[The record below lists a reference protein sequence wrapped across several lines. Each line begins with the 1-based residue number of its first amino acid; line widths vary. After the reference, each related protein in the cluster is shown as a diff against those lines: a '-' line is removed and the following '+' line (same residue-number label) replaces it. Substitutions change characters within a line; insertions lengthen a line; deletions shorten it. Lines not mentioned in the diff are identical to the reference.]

1 MSQKNNSAQWLLL
14 VAVFIIATCGLV
26 YELVAGTL
34 ASYVLGDSIT
44 QFSTIIGVYLFSM
57 GVGSYLSKY
66 LADSPGASVPQPD
79 DTLLSPDAAAIPDTN
94 YLLQWFIR
102 IELLVGLVGGF
113 SSTIL
118 FLTFPVASSFR
129 IILYALV
136 FLTGMLVGLELPLL
150 MRILKDKVEFKELV
164 SRVFT
169 FDYVGALLAS
179 LVFPLLLVPYL
190 GLIRTS
196 LFFGMLNTGVGWWL
210 LHRFRREVAGRNGLQ
225 LMAIAFL
232 VALLAAFF
240 LSGKIMNIS
249 ENMVFNDPVIYST
262 SSPYQRIVI
271 TRSKR
276 ELRLYLNGNLQF
288 SSADEYRY
296 HEALVH
302 PAMLA
307 SHQPRNILVMG
318 GGDGL
323 ALREI
328 LKYPSVQHVT
338 LVDLDASMT
347 KLFSTQPVLRQLN
360 HSSFLDPRV
369 TIYNKDAFVWL
380 RDNHQIFDCAIIDF
394 PDPSNFSI
402 GKLYSLSFYQLVK
415 RALAPRGMAVI
426 QSTSPYVAPKSFWCV
441 TETLKAAGFHTI
453 PYHNYVPSFGEWG
466 YTMATQQNDYQLP
479 DSFPAGM
486 RYINRSVLQQMLNF
500 PADMQAHQPI
510 AVNRLNNQAL
520 VDYFEQE
527 WNGFLDQ

>member
-1 MSQKNNSAQWLLL
+1 MADQQDTNKINPGGASHSAQWLLL
-14 VAVFIIATCGLV
+14 IAVFVIATCGLI

-57 GVGSYLSKY
+57 GVGSWLSKFFS
-66 LADSPGASVPQPD
+66 D
-79 DTLLSPDAAAIPDTN
+79 N
-94 YLLQWFIR
+94 LLQWFIQ

-113 SSTIL
+113 SSAIL
-118 FLTFPVASSFR
+118 FLTFPVAASFR

-136 FLTGMLVGLELPLL
+136 FITGLLVGLEIPILL
-150 MRILKDKVEFKELV
+150 RILKDKIEFKDLV

-196 LFFGMLNTGVGWWL
+196 LFFGMLNTCVGWWL
-210 LHRFRREVAGRNGLQ
+210 LYRTRTGIPARRRLQ
-225 LMAIAFL
+225 VMAIVFLLAEAIAFG
-232 VALLAAFF
+232 F
-240 LSGKIMNIS
+240 STRIMNFS
-249 ENMVFNDPVIYST
+249 ESLVFNEPVIYST
-262 SSPYQRIVI
+262 SSLYQRIVI
-271 TRSKR
+271 TRNKR
-276 ELRLYLNGNLQF
+276 ELKLYLNGNLQF

-323 ALREI
+323 AVREI
-328 LKYPSVQHVT
+328 LRYPSVQSIT

-347 KLFSTQPVLRQLN
+347 KLFTSQPVLRQLN
-360 HSSFLDPRV
+360 HSSFHDPRV
-369 TIYNKDAFVWL
+369 KIYNQDAFVWL
-380 RDNHQIFDCAIIDF
+380 RANLRVFDCAIIDF

-402 GKLYSLSFYQLVK
+402 GKLYSYSFYQLVK
-415 RALAPRGMAVI
+415 RALSPQGVAVI
-426 QSTSPYVAPKSFWCV
+426 QSTSPFVAPKSFWCV
-441 TETLKAAGFHTI
+441 NETLKAVGFHTI

-466 YTMATQQNDYQLP
+466 YTMATMQPDYQLP
-479 DSFPAGM
+479 DSFPAGT
-486 RYINRSVLQQMLNF
+486 RYINQDVLRQMLSF
-500 PADMQAHQPI
+500 PEDMKAHQPL
-510 AVNRLNNQAL
+510 AVNRLDNQAL

-527 WNGFLDQ
+527 WNSYLEQ

>member
-1 MSQKNNSAQWLLL
+1 MQQQNNSAQWLLL
-14 VAVFIIATCGLV
+14 TAVFIIATCGLV

-57 GVGSYLSKY
+57 GVGSWLSKY
-66 LADSPGASVPQPD
+66 LADGPGNP
-79 DTLLSPDAAAIPDTN
+79 LLR
-94 YLLQWFIR
+94 WFIR
-102 IELLVGLVGGF
+102 IELLVGLIGGF

-118 FLTFPVASSFR
+118 FLTFPIAASFR
-129 IILYALV
+129 IILYFLV
-136 FLTGMLVGLELPLL
+136 FLTGLLVGLELPLL
-150 MRILKDKVEFKELV
+150 MRVLRDKIEFKELV

-169 FDYVGALLAS
+169 VDYIGALLAS

-196 LFFGMLNTGVGWWL
+196 LFFGVLNTAVGWWL
-210 LHRFRREVAGRNGLQ
+210 LHRFRRELTGRTGLQ
-225 LMAIAFL
+225 IMAIASL
-232 VALLAAFF
+232 VVELIGFVFA
-240 LSGKIMNIS
+240 GKIMNIS
-249 ENMVFNDPVIYST
+249 ENLVFNDPVIYSV

-271 TRSKR
+271 TRNRR

-307 SHQPRNILVMG
+307 SHQPKNILVMG

-328 LKYPSVQHVT
+328 LKYPSVEHIT
-338 LVDLDASMT
+338 LVDLDAVMT

-360 HSSFLDPRV
+360 HSSFHDPRV
-369 TIYNKDAFVWL
+369 KVYNQDAFVWL
-380 RDNHQIFDCAIIDF
+380 RDNHQTFDCAIIDF

-402 GKLYSLSFYQLVK
+402 GKLYSYSFYQLVK
-415 RALAPRGMAVI
+415 KALSAGGVAVI

-441 TETLKAAGFHTI
+441 TATLKAAGFHTI

-466 YTMATQQNDYQLP
+466 YTMATLQTDYQLP
-479 DSFPAGM
+479 DSFPAGL
-486 RYINRSVLQQMLNF
+486 RYINKETLGQMLSF
-500 PADMQAHQPI
+500 PEDMKAHQPL

-527 WNGFLDQ
+527 WNNFLDQ